1 MTTKLSSL
9 GEPRL
14 GIALIWLVPTR
25 LDGRPNVMAPV
36 TDEELEHFRQVTGV
50 DAEELTSRLQR
61 IGAEYQRDPEALRA
75 ELIRITGGDEQMANW
90 MIDLIRAARPDDSGD
105 SDSSRD
111 GEPGQPG
118 QVIEFPQPARRDRD
132 EEDDGEP
139 R

>member
-1 MTTKLSSL
+1 MTTKLRSL

-14 GIALIWLVPTR
+14 GIALIWLVPTKI
-25 LDGRPNVMAPV
+25 DGRPNVMAPV

-75 ELIRITGGDEQMANW
+75 EIMRITGGDEQMADW
-90 MIDLIRAARPDDSGD
+90 LVDLMRAAQPDDSGD
-105 SDSSRD
+105 SGGRRE
-111 GEPGQPG
+111 GEPEQQG
-118 QVIEFPQPARRDRD
+118 QVIEFPQPARRDSD
-132 EEDDGEP
+132 EEDDGES